1 MHAVILSAGDG
12 GRMGHHT
19 EEVPKTFMEVG
30 DRILYE
36 YQKES
41 IEPHV
46 DAVTV
51 VLGYRHEA
59 VESRFSPRR
68 TVVVEGWDEYENSE
82 SLHRALREIDDDVLV
97 LNGDVV
103 VTRDA
108 ISKVCRAHERADDRS
123 VVACLPGT
131 QTEHTAVQLDDDG
144 RVVAYGKIPGHRHA
158 GLGIIDED
166 HLDAAVEHLRNNRYE
181 WYPTVYEE
189 IETRGV
195 RIPADSHLEINRP
208 ADKQAAKERL
218 PLDSPRETEPTPSQT
233 RRDSS
238 L

>member
-36 YQKES
+36 HQRAA
-41 IEPHV
+41 IEPFV
-46 DAVTV
+46 DVSTV
-51 VLGYRHEA
+51 VLGYRHET
-59 VESRFSPRR
+59 VVDRFSPSR
-68 TVVVEGWDEYENSE
+68 TVVVEKWDEYDNAE
-82 SLHRALREIDDDVLV
+82 SLYRALCEIDDDVLV

-103 VTRDA
+103 VTREA
-108 ISKVCRAHERADDRS
+108 ISKVVRAHERAEGRS

-131 QTEHTAVQLDDDG
+131 QTEHTAIQLDDG
-144 RVVAYGKIPGHRHA
+144 RVAAYGKIPGHRHA
-158 GLGIIDED
+158 GLGIIDRS
-166 HLDAAVEHLRNNRYE
+166 HLDAAVEHLRDNRHE

-189 IETRGV
+189 IPTLGV
-195 RIPADSHLEINRP
+195 HIPEDSHLEINCP
-208 ADKQAAKERL
+208 SDKQAAKERL
-218 PLDSPRETEPTPSQT
+218 PLESPREAAPQQSQQ
-233 RRDSS
+233 DSS

>member
-19 EEVPKTFMEVG
+19 EKVPKTFMKVG

-36 YQKES
+36 YQKEA

-46 DAVTV
+46 DAATV

-59 VESRFSPRR
+59 VESQFSPRR
-68 TVVVEGWDEYENSE
+68 TVVIEGWDEYENAE

-103 VTRDA
+103 VTRDV
-108 ISKVCRAHERADDRS
+108 ISKIRRAHERTGGS

-158 GLGIIDED
+158 GLGIIDQA
-166 HLDAAVEHLRNNRYE
+166 HLDAAVEHLRNNRHE

-195 RIPADSHLEINRP
+195 HIPADSHLEINRP
-208 ADKQAAKERL
+208 ADKRAAKERL
-218 PLDSPRETEPTPSQT
+218 PLDSPRETAPSQSQQ
-233 RRDSS
+233 DSS

>member
-36 YQKES
+36 HQREAIDPY
-41 IEPHV
+41 V
-46 DAVTV
+46 DVSTV
-51 VLGYRHEA
+51 VLGYRHET
-59 VESRFSPRR
+59 VEDRFSPRR
-68 TVVVEGWDEYENSE
+68 TVVVERWDEYDNAE
-82 SLHRALREIDDDVLV
+82 SLHRALCDIDDDVLV

-103 VTRDA
+103 VTREA
-108 ISKVCRAHERADDRS
+108 ISKLIRTHERAEGRRS

-131 QTEHTAVQLDDDG
+131 QTEHTAIQLDGG
-144 RVVAYGKIPGHRHA
+144 RVAAYGKIPGHRHA
-158 GLGIIDED
+158 GLGIIDES
-166 HLDAAVEHLRNNRYE
+166 HVDAAVEHLRNNRHE

-189 IETRGV
+189 IPTRGV
-195 RIPADSHLEINRP
+195 HIPHDSHLEINRP
-208 ADKQAAKERL
+208 SDKQAAKERL
-218 PLDSPRETEPTPSQT
+218 PLESPRGTAPPQSQQ
-233 RRDSS
+233 DSS

>member
-19 EEVPKTFMEVG
+19 EDVPKTFMEVG

-36 YQKES
+36 HQRDAIDPY
-41 IEPHV
+41 V
-46 DAVTV
+46 DATTV
-51 VLGYRHEA
+51 VLGYRHETV
-59 VESRFSPRR
+59 VERFSPNR
-68 TVVVEGWDEYENSE
+68 TVVVEKWDEYDNAE
-82 SLHRALREIDDDVLV
+82 SLYRALCEIDDDVLV

-108 ISKVCRAHERADDRS
+108 IEKVLRAHERAENRS

-131 QTEHTAVQLDDDG
+131 QTEHTAVQLADDG

-158 GLGIIDED
+158 GLGIIDRS
-166 HLDAAVEHLRNNRYE
+166 HVDAAVEHLRNNRCE

-189 IETRGV
+189 IETHGV
-195 RIPADSHLEINRP
+195 FISEDSHLEINRP
-208 ADKQAAKERL
+208 SDKRAAKERL
-218 PLDSPRETEPTPSQT
+218 PLEPAREAASPQSQQ
-233 RRDSS
+233 DSS

>member
-36 YQKES
+36 HQRTA
-41 IEPHV
+41 IDPFIDV
-46 DAVTV
+46 ATV
-51 VLGYRHEA
+51 VLGYRHET
-59 VESRFSPRR
+59 VVDRFSPRR
-68 TVVVEGWDEYENSE
+68 TVVVEEWDQYDNAE
-82 SLHRALREIDDDVLV
+82 SLHRALCEIEDDVLV

-108 ISKVCRAHERADDRS
+108 ISKVLRAHERADNRS
-123 VVACLPGT
+123 VVACLPGM
-131 QTEHTAVQLDDDG
+131 QTEHTAVQLGDDG
-144 RVVAYGKIPGHRHA
+144 RIVAYGKIPGHRHA
-158 GLGIIDED
+158 GLGIIDEG
-166 HLDAAVEHLRNNRYE
+166 HVERAVEHLRNNRHE

-189 IETRGV
+189 IETQGV
-195 RIPADSHLEINRP
+195 HIPHDSHLEINRP
-208 ADKQAAKERL
+208 SDKRAAQERL
-218 PLDSPRETEPTPSQT
+218 PLESPREAAPPQSQQ
-233 RRDSS
+233 DSS